1 MSVLVARNNS
11 FLAHAKRREV
21 AISTEFAAE
30 TVQVTTITGKAR
42 IAVIVI
48 VLLVHESRG
57 AIILSAIE
65 QTIKYRLRLNCI
77 NGGENN
83 CRVSNSVVIGLLFL
97 FFAPCSAI
105 FGTLYPYSVLFEISP

>member
-1 MSVLVARNNS
+1 MSVVVARNNS

-21 AISTEFAAE
+21 AISIEFAAE
-30 TVQVTTITGKAR
+30 TVQVTTIVGKAR

-48 VLLVHESRG
+48 VLVHESRG

-97 FFAPCSAI
+97 FFCPMQCYIWHAI
-105 FGTLYPYSVLFEISP
+105 SVLRTV